1 MKTTVIIPADG
12 EPVPLSAVK
21 EYLRIGH
28 DGEDDLIISLI
39 ASARARL
46 EAELQ
51 RALVTRTVKVEYS
64 GWPTGLARAGLKLVP
79 GPVSALVDVTVIDA
93 AGGSQSMT
101 SRFTLSDSVLC
112 IKPWSFVPAVDPGGR
127 VEVTF
132 ETGYGAPGSV
142 PDDLV
147 LAVKMLAAHGY
158 HVRGGGRGGDEDAL
172 PGEID
177 ELLVP
182 YKGVR
187 L

>member
-1 MKTTVIIPADG
+1 MKTTVITPADG
-12 EPVPLSAVK
+12 EPVSLSAVK
-21 EYLRIGH
+21 AYLRIGH
-28 DGEDDLIISLI
+28 DGEDDLLNSLI

-51 RALVTRTVKVEYS
+51 RALVIRTLKVKYS
-64 GWPTGLARAGLKLVP
+64 GWPAGLAKAGLKLVP
-79 GPVSALVDVTVIDA
+79 GPVSALLEVLVVDG
-93 AGGSQSMT
+93 AGASEAIT
-101 SRFTLSDSVLC
+101 SRFVLRDGVLC
-112 IKPWSFVPAVDPGGR
+112 VKLWSFVPAIEAGGHI
-127 VEVTF
+127 EVSF

-158 HVRGGGRGGDEDAL
+158 HVRGGGRDSNEDAL
-172 PGEID
+172 PGNVD
-177 ELLVP
+177 DLLVP

>member
-1 MKTTVIIPADG
+1 MKTTVITPADG

-28 DGEDDLIISLI
+28 DGEDGLISSLI

-51 RALVTRTVKVEYS
+51 RALLTRTVKVEYS
-64 GWPTGLARAGLKLVP
+64 GWPISLAKAGLKLVP
-79 GPVSALVDVTVIDA
+79 GPVSALIEVAVIDSTDD
-93 AGGSQSMT
+93 GETIT
-101 SRFTLSDSVLC
+101 SRFMLQDGVLR
-112 IKPWSFVPAVDPGGR
+112 IRPWSFIPPVDAGGR
-127 VEVTF
+127 IEVTF
-132 ETGYGAPGSV
+132 ETGYGAQGNV

-147 LAVKMLAAHGY
+147 LAVKILAAHAY
-158 HVRGGGRGGDEDAL
+158 HVRGGGREIDEDAL
-172 PGEID
+172 PGEVD
-177 ELLVP
+177 DLLFP